1 MLSLAIKSL
10 SITIALAAASQPALA
25 CGVYLDRMEELK
37 QLSQAAI
44 MLAKEQKSVGDFI
57 GFCNYMAHANSDYR
71 KAISNYES
79 WAICF
84 GTNDKGINAEIAQMQ
99 NILKYNMSLGC

>member
-10 SITIALAAASQPALA
+10 SITIALAATSQPALA
-25 CGVYLDRMEELK
+25 CGFYLDRMEELK

-44 MLAKEQKSVGDFI
+44 TTKEQKAVGDYI
-57 GFCNYMAHANSDYR
+57 GFVIACFQTQATKSD
-71 KAISNYES
+71 SNYES

-84 GTNDKGINAEIAQMQ
+84 GTNTKELMQ
-99 NILKYNMSLGC
+99 KLRKCETSLNTI